1 MATEPLT
8 VFDPN
13 PILNQGIIDIGRS
26 ILSTL
31 FHANFEG
38 AEQLKEGCF
47 GNGAEYNSSAL
58 QASIILNAYWKF
70 VYQHK
75 TGRIAEI
82 NTVREL
88 LAQTSHLL

>member
-1 MATEPLT
+1 M
-8 VFDPN
+8 
-13 PILNQGIIDIGRS
+13 LNHCIIDISRS
-26 ILSTL
+26 ILSSL
-31 FHANFEG
+31 FHGNFEV
-38 AEQLKEGCF
+38 AEQLKEGYF
-47 GNGAEYNSSAL
+47 RNGAEYNSSAL